1 MKDQAVTLGS
11 ALEEVDRIAASSGF
25 ARSDA
30 LVRFLRYV
38 IEHSLDGKSGQLKET
53 VIGVGVYGRP
63 PAYDPKFDP
72 VVRMQAAKLRSKLT
86 EYYAGPGSQDPIV
99 IDLPKG
105 SYAPVVRSAG
115 DRAPR
120 PVKWQW
126 VAIGVVAVL
135 AVAGL
140 WRWLA
145 ARDAPPA
152 IAVLPFVNV
161 SGVAENEYFS
171 DGLTDEI
178 IQSLSTV
185 EGLSVK
191 SRTSS
196 FAWKGKP
203 QVIHEIGAKLQANV
217 VLEGSVYRTADRLRV
232 NAQLVRVS
240 DESSL
245 WSNSYD
251 RQMQDVF
258 AIQDDISRSIVN
270 ALRVKLGGGQR
281 RYSSNFEA
289 YDQYLKGRYQLEWRD
304 GSEAAK
310 SLPFFER
317 AIAKDPNFAPAYAGI
332 ALAHSRIMGYG
343 QGELSE
349 HDPRMKAAAERALE
363 LDPLLPDA
371 HLVLAVVHMW
381 DFAWADAEREFHLS
395 IEINPNFALAHRWY
409 GLELTRR
416 GRFAEALRETRLAL
430 KLDPLSLDV
439 RLVLA
444 YAYLFSGRY
453 SEAVAEAKRIL
464 AVDPSF
470 PRARMVLGRAL
481 FFQGQREMGIREL
494 QAHNPK
500 TYWIASAYAA
510 TGRKQEALEILDY
523 VQKTQPW
530 AERMQPWGEAMV
542 YAALGEKN
550 RALDILEALF
560 AKKDLQA
567 TWIFVYP
574 EYASLRSEPR
584 FQALRQ
590 KAGLSK

>member
-1 MKDQAVTLGS
+1 MVEQS
-11 ALEEVDRIAASSGF
+11 
-25 ARSDA
+25 
-30 LVRFLRYV
+30 LRG
-38 IEHSLDGKSGQLKET
+38 ESGQLKET
-53 VIGVGVYGRP
+53 VIGVEVYSRP

-86 EYYAGPGSQDPIV
+86 EYYAGPGGQDPIV
-99 IDLPKG
+99 IELPKG
-105 SYAPVVRSAG
+105 RYAPVVRPAG
-115 DRAPR
+115 DYIR
-120 PVKWQW
+120 PPAWWRW
-126 VAIGVVAVL
+126 VAIGVVAAL
-135 AVAGL
+135 AVVGL
-140 WRWLA
+140 WRWLT

-203 QVIHEIGAKLQANV
+203 QAIHEIGAKLQANV

-258 AIQDDISRSIVN
+258 AIQDEIARSIVN

-289 YDQYLKGRYQLEWRD
+289 YDLYLQGRYQLEWRD

-317 AIAKDPNFAPAYAGI
+317 AIEKDPNFAPAYAGI
-332 ALAHSRIMGYG
+332 ALAHSRIMSYG

-363 LDPLLPDA
+363 LDPLLSDA
-371 HLVLAVVHMW
+371 HLVLAVVHVR
-381 DFAWADAEREFHLS
+381 DFAWTDAEREFHRS
-395 IEINPNFALAHRWY
+395 IEINPNFAFAHRWY

-481 FFQGQREMGIREL
+481 FFKGQRETGIREL
-494 QAHNPK
+494 WAHSPY
-500 TYWIASAYAA
+500 TPWIGYAYGA
-510 TGRKQEALEILDY
+510 TGRKQEALEVLDHLRSSPTS
-523 VQKTQPW
+523 VPSRN
-530 AERMQPWGEAMV
+530 AGWGAAMV
-542 YAALGEKN
+542 YIGLGEKS
-550 RALDILEALF
+550 RALDVIEDSLAT
-560 AKKDLQA
+560 KDLFS
-567 TWIFVYP
+567 TWCFVYP
-574 EYASLRSEPR
+574 EFASLRSEPR